1 MCFSYYEPMSS
12 PQWRCPCRARAVSVV
27 QGLIVCELNQIP
39 NQPIRFAGEESGR
52 SDDSLIAKTW
62 EIFVDTREAY
72 ALGT

>member
-1 MCFSYYEPMSS
+1 MALPFFC
-12 PQWRCPCRARAVSVV
+12 AVSRFVHV

-52 SDDSLIAKTW
+52 SEDSLIAKTW

-72 ALGT
+72 ALGMRHTRNV